1 MRGLPDYAKNVVG
14 TGSSATRYS
23 LGPTDSHAKHDL
35 ATTPSP
41 KSFHTVFRFIKTQL
55 GQLFAVD
62 AL

>member
-41 KSFHTVFRFIKTQL
+41 KKFSYRI
-55 GQLFAVD
+55 
-62 AL
+62 